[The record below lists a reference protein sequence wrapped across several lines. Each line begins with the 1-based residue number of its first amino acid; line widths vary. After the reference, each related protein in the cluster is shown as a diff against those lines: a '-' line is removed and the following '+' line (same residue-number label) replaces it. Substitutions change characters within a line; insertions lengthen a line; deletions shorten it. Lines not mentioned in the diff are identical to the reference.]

1 MWCNQTST
9 ILSDATLA
17 ALTCS
22 ASNDTLSQCIAIC
35 PNADLAGVG
44 VRTAFYL
51 QSVMNTL
58 LVILSRRDSVPSAWA
73 STLLT
78 ASLII
83 AAMVQKGNQTITLHH
98 ATLALNFATLSCISS
113 LAVAPTL
120 SIWRLSPESYY
131 NRQLARHVLDTIH
144 EDRASPARIS
154 SKDKAKI
161 QRAQGKQRLFLAIA
175 LLTQVVLQWAWG
187 VVLFVSPVYS
197 QMNCSGDTTLIFFLA
212 PFTAR
217 EINDKYMVVW
227 VFWLLFSLGIT
238 LGMTI
243 MLALTSPARARLA
256 TASNSSRASSLATRS
271 SSMAST
277 SRHTYTSS
285 LAELF
290 RSMCKAIPAWNDRD
304 AQIIFWFNV
313 AALVL
318 WLVYIISAEIQIQAN
333 CIFDGEN
340 VISSFGQI
348 TALLLSM
355 QPLWS
360 VIVAIYRLP
369 ARQRRIERRRKR
381 EQQQDQLQALDGA
394 KAPLTPSTASLHI
407 TLPGNRPAS
416 IPSPVRGRSRSVLVS
431 ADRFAPTAAVV
442 AAPNGERGV
451 PTPASPGRRRGG
463 MRSRA
468 PATTTTTTT
477 QAVIDVYIPRTRTEE
492 WNELVSLTHLP
503 RAPAFSLPGNP
514 LL

>member
-1 MWCNQTST
+1 M
-9 ILSDATLA
+9 
-17 ALTCS
+17 
-22 ASNDTLSQCIAIC
+22 
-35 PNADLAGVG
+35 
-44 VRTAFYL
+44 
-51 QSVMNTL
+51 
-58 LVILSRRDSVPSAWA
+58 
-73 STLLT
+73 
-78 ASLII
+78 
-83 AAMVQKGNQTITLHH
+83 
-98 ATLALNFATLSCISS
+98 
-113 LAVAPTL
+113 APTL

-318 WLVYIISAEIQIQAN
+318 WLVYIICTPLVLILCGCSFSDDLWSCRN
-333 CIFDGEN
+333 TDPGKLHLRWGERHLQLRTGRLLLN
-340 VISSFGQI
+340 FFGNHSMLNLQYQI

>member
-1 MWCNQTST
+1 MICSVSNST
-9 ILSDATLA
+9 EA
-17 ALTCS
+17 CV
-22 ASNDTLSQCIAIC
+22 AIC
-35 PNADLAGVG
+35 PNPDLAGVG

-83 AAMVQKGNQTITLHH
+83 AAMVQKGNQSITLHH
-98 ATLALNFATLSCISS
+98 ATLTLNFATLSCISS

-144 EDRASPARIS
+144 EDRDSPTRIS
-154 SKDKAKI
+154 SKDKAKV
-161 QRAQGKQRLFLAIA
+161 QKAQGKQRLFLAIA

-187 VVLFVSPVYS
+187 VVLFVSPAYS
-197 QMNCSGDTTLIFFLA
+197 QKNCSGGTTLIFFLA
-212 PFTAR
+212 SFTAS

-277 SRHTYTSS
+277 SRHTYRSS

-290 RSMCKAIPAWNDRD
+290 RSMCKSFPAWKDRD
-304 AQIIFWFNV
+304 GQIVFWFNV
-313 AALVL
+313 AAVVL

-340 VISSFGQI
+340 IISSFGQI

-360 VIVAIYRLP
+360 VIVAVYRLP

-381 EQQQDQLQALDGA
+381 EEQEQLQALDGA
-394 KAPLTPSTASLHI
+394 KAPLSPTTASLHI
-407 TLPGNRPAS
+407 TLPGNGPTSA
-416 IPSPVRGRSRSVLVS
+416 PGSPVRGRSRSVLVS

-442 AAPNGERGV
+442 AAPNGERRV

-468 PATTTTTTT
+468 PATTTGTH
-477 QAVIDVYIPRTRTEE
+477 AVIDVYIPRTHTEE

-503 RAPAFSLPGNP
+503 RASAFSMPGNP